1 MKLLRHHL
9 KGDSTMRNTEY
20 TQELIGLKEATVIIR
35 ERSKNY
41 EESDGNKLRVFVKTL
56 RVKMK

>member
-1 MKLLRHHL
+1 
-9 KGDSTMRNTEY
+9 MRNTEY